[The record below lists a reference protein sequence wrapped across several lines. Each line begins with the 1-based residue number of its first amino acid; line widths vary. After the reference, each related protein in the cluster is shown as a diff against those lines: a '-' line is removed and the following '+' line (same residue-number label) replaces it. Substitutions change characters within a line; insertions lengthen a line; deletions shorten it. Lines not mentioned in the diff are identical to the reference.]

1 MSKDF
6 EAMKTGKSAIWPKS
20 SPNLN
25 SCSIK
30 TPPAGL
36 LYNDFGFL
44 ACLLAYLLVVCIP
57 YKQRNARLMH
67 QDDDGWMLQ
76 GYYELAFYFDVT
88 KIEKEI
94 DILMNES

>member
-1 MSKDF
+1 
-6 EAMKTGKSAIWPKS
+6 
-20 SPNLN
+20 
-25 SCSIK
+25 
-30 TPPAGL
+30 
-36 LYNDFGFL
+36 
-44 ACLLAYLLVVCIP
+44 
-57 YKQRNARLMH
+57 MH